1 MLTMQKEKV
10 NTHFSFPM
18 KLDMTGYVEKTL
30 LPQQYQES
38 KAEQNEQK
46 KRNDER
52 GVASE
57 SDENE
62 TNMLEVDSD
71 TNEQYQYSLIGV
83 TVHTGNADGG
93 HYYSFIKERNGPHPH
108 APDRWFLFNDAEVKQ
123 FDPSQIE
130 AECFGGE
137 MTSKTY
143 DTVTEKY
150 LDFSFEKTNSAY
162 MLFYERIQ
170 SQQASSNE
178 VHSDHG
184 LNESMKVDDTHE
196 RASCSTTPTAP
207 SIPNKAD
214 KSESSVIA
222 DVSVTTPAQP
232 QLPAQPS
239 ISTTAPALPQL
250 QPPSSSPPSSSSRSS
265 PPPPPPPT
273 SSSSTMNDDLAI
285 DHKKCDID
293 SNSSSECNDSSP
305 DKTAD
310 ASKTSAAAAAAAATQ
325 ALASTSSTKKTTTSS
340 KYLLNKELEEWIWE
354 DNRFFLQ
361 DRNIFEHTYFK

>member
-18 KLDMTGYVEKTL
+18 KLDMSGYVEKTL

-38 KAEQNEQK
+38 KAEQTEQK
-46 KRNDER
+46 KRNDEK
-52 GVASE
+52 GSGTSE
-57 SDENE
+57 SDVSEASVFGAENE
-62 TNMLEVDSD
+62 S
-71 TNEQYQYSLIGV
+71 NEQYQYSLIGV

-162 MLFYERIQ
+162 MLFYERIP
-170 SQQASSNE
+170 SQQASS
-178 VHSDHG
+178 SDLQLDHG
-184 LNESMKVDDTHE
+184 LLHESIRIDDTQE
-196 RASCSTTPTAP
+196 QRASCSTTPSTSTQPNKGEKLESNVTASDATEPPTPTKPLLPSP
-207 SIPNKAD
+207 SIEPIPSPQPAAAA
-214 KSESSVIA
+214 STSS
-222 DVSVTTPAQP
+222 
-232 QLPAQPS
+232 
-239 ISTTAPALPQL
+239 STTAN
-250 QPPSSSPPSSSSRSS
+250 
-265 PPPPPPPT
+265 T
-273 SSSSTMNDDLAI
+273 DTKNDDNSAI
-285 DHKKCDID
+285 DKKCDID
-293 SNSSSECNDSSP
+293 SKSASECNENLANKTTTD
-305 DKTAD
+305 DNKTA
-310 ASKTSAAAAAAAATQ
+310 SQ
-325 ALASTSSTKKTTTSS
+325 ALASTSSTKKTTSS
-340 KYLLNKELEEWIWE
+340 KYLLSKELEEWIWE

>member
-18 KLDMTGYVEKTL
+18 KLDMSGYVEKSL

-38 KAEQNEQK
+38 KSEQNEEMRMDEEAGANEQ
-46 KRNDER
+46 NDEK
-52 GVASE
+52 
-57 SDENE
+57 
-62 TNMLEVDSD
+62 MD
-71 TNEQYQYSLIGV
+71 TNSSDDGVNDQYEYSLIGV

-162 MLFYERIQ
+162 MLFYERIPTHP
-170 SQQASSNE
+170 SHSE
-178 VHSDHG
+178 VHSDQG
-184 LNESMKVDDTHE
+184 SLDENIRNDDSYE
-196 RASCSTTPTAP
+196 QASCSTTTPMTTNKVSDFSRMTEPAATVSSIEVKTNTESPDAEAPTD
-207 SIPNKAD
+207 SMSD
-214 KSESSVIA
+214 E
-222 DVSVTTPAQP
+222 
-232 QLPAQPS
+232 
-239 ISTTAPALPQL
+239 
-250 QPPSSSPPSSSSRSS
+250 
-265 PPPPPPPT
+265 
-273 SSSSTMNDDLAI
+273 LAVE
-285 DHKKCDID
+285 HKKCDID
-293 SNSSSECNDSSP
+293 TKGGSDSNENADKPLDANKVTVLMHALKKSP
-305 DKTAD
+305 
-310 ASKTSAAAAAAAATQ
+310 SRN
-325 ALASTSSTKKTTTSS
+325 
-340 KYLLNKELEEWIWE
+340 LLNKELEEWIWE
-354 DNRFFLQ
+354 DNRYFLQ

>member
-52 GVASE
+52 GMTSE

-62 TNMLEVDSD
+62 ASVLEVDSD
-71 TNEQYQYSLIGV
+71 THEQCQYSLIGV

-162 MLFYERIQ
+162 MLFYERIP

-184 LNESMKVDDTHE
+184 SSESMKIDDTHE

-207 SIPNKAD
+207 SIPNKGE
-214 KSESSVIA
+214 KPESSVTA
-222 DVSVTTPAQP
+222 EVSVTTPAQP
-232 QLPAQPS
+232 QLPAQS
-239 ISTTAPALPQL
+239 STSTPAPPQPQL
-250 QPPSSSPPSSSSRSS
+250 
-265 PPPPPPPT
+265 PPT
-273 SSSSTMNDDLAI
+273 SSSSSSSTDTMNDDLAI

-293 SNSSSECNDSSP
+293 SKSSSECNDSSAE
-305 DKTAD
+305 KTAD
-310 ASKTSAAAAAAAATQ
+310 ASKTTQ

>member
-18 KLDMTGYVEKTL
+18 KLDMSGYVEKSL

-38 KAEQNEQK
+38 KGDGNEQK
-46 KRNDER
+46 KRHEEE
-52 GVASE
+52 GASE
-57 SDENE
+57 QSENMDI
-62 TNMLEVDSD
+62 NVADD
-71 TNEQYQYSLIGV
+71 GVNDQYEYSLIGV

-162 MLFYERIQ
+162 MLFYERVP
-170 SQQASSNE
+170 SQQSHNE
-178 VHSDHG
+178 AYSDQG
-184 LNESMKVDDTHE
+184 SYDECNRIDDLYE
-196 RASCSTTPTAP
+196 QASCSTTT
-207 SIPNKAD
+207 S
-214 KSESSVIA
+214 
-222 DVSVTTPAQP
+222 
-232 QLPAQPS
+232 
-239 ISTTAPALPQL
+239 STTATPMNKTNDFNRMNETFENTAIASSKEKSDEPQA
-250 QPPSSSPPSSSSRSS
+250 
-265 PPPPPPPT
+265 T
-273 SSSSTMNDDLAI
+273 EASTDSMNEELAVEH
-285 DHKKCDID
+285 DKCDID
-293 SNSSSECNDSSP
+293 TKSGSDCNENTEKPTDVSKATALVQASRKSP
-305 DKTAD
+305 
-310 ASKTSAAAAAAAATQ
+310 SKN
-325 ALASTSSTKKTTTSS
+325 
-340 KYLLNKELEEWIWE
+340 LLNKELEEWIWE
-354 DNRFFLQ
+354 DNRYFLQ